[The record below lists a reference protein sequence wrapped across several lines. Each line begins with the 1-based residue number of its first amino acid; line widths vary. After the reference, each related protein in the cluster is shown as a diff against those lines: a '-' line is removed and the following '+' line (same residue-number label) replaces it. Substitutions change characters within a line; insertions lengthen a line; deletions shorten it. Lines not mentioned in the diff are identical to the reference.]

1 MGDFRARRV
10 EPENRM
16 SRGRPLRTPPVRR
29 WLKSSGRRRTR
40 RPITRVPV
48 RLVVAATSA
57 PVPA

>member
-29 WLKSSGRRRTR
+29 RLKSSGRRRTR

-48 RLVVAATSA
+48 RLVVAAT
-57 PVPA
+57 